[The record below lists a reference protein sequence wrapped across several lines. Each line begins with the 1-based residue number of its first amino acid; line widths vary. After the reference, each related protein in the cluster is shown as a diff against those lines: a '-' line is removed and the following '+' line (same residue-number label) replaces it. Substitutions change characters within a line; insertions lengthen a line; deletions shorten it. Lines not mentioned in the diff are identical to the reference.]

1 MTTTLIIDHP
11 WKESFNHAVLN
22 KLITG
27 LEQDQKIYQVIDL
40 NKDGFDP
47 VMKKEELAVYQSG
60 SVLDPL
66 VLHYMSLLKVTTQLV
81 LIFPIWWYSSPASLK
96 GFLDKVLLNE
106 FAFFDG
112 GNGNQPLLSIDSVV
126 VFTTSDQPT
135 ASLEQRCTRSY
146 KHQLTTTLEDIGMR
160 NISWY
165 HLGAVKNTTEEERIE
180 YLDSVYEKL

>member
-11 WKESFNHAVLN
+11 WKGSFNHGILN
-22 KLITG
+22 HLITG
-27 LEQDQKIYQVIDL
+27 LEQDQKIFQVIDL

-47 VMKKEELAVYQSG
+47 VMKEEELAVYQSG

-66 VLHYMSLLKVTTQLV
+66 VLHYMNLLRETSQLV

-112 GNGNQPLLSIDSVV
+112 GNGIQPLLSIDSVV

-135 ASLEQRCTRSY
+135 EGLEKRCTRSY

-165 HLGAVKNTTEEERIE
+165 HLGSVKNLTVEERQA
-180 YLDSVYEKL
+180 YLESVYSKI

>member
-22 KLITG
+22 KLIAG

-47 VMKKEELAVYQSG
+47 VMKEEELAVYQSG

-66 VLHYMSLLKVTTQLV
+66 VLHYMNLLKVTTQLV

-96 GFLDKVLLNE
+96 GFLDKVLLN
-106 FAFFDG
+106 AVSYTH
-112 GNGNQPLLSIDSVV
+112 LTL
-126 VFTTSDQPT
+126 PT
-135 ASLEQRCTRSY
+135 KA
-146 KHQLTTTLEDIGMR
+146 
-160 NISWY
+160 
-165 HLGAVKNTTEEERIE
+165 
-180 YLDSVYEKL
+180 

>member
-11 WKESFNHAVLN
+11 WRESFNHGILN

-40 NKDGFDP
+40 NKDGFNP
-47 VMKKEELAVYQSG
+47 VMKQEELAVYQSG

-66 VLHYMSLLKVTTQLV
+66 VLHYMNLLRETTQLV

-112 GNGNQPLLSIDSVV
+112 GNGIQPLLSIDSVV

-135 ASLEQRCTRSY
+135 ESLDQHCTRSY
-146 KHQLTTTLEDIGMR
+146 KHQLTTTLEDIGMK

-165 HLGAVKNTTEEERIE
+165 HLGALKKLSAGERE
-180 YLDSVYEKL
+180 AYLDSVYSKI

>member
-1 MTTTLIIDHP
+1 M
-11 WKESFNHAVLN
+11 N
-22 KLITG
+22 
-27 LEQDQKIYQVIDL
+27 
-40 NKDGFDP
+40 
-47 VMKKEELAVYQSG
+47 
-60 SVLDPL
+60 
-66 VLHYMSLLKVTTQLV
+66 LLKVTTQLV

-112 GNGNQPLLSIDSVV
+112 GNGIQPLLSVDSVV

-135 ASLEQRCTRSY
+135 VSLEQRCTRSY

>member
-11 WKESFNHAVLN
+11 YKESFNHHLLN
-22 KLITG
+22 TLVAG
-27 LEQDQKIYQVIDL
+27 FEEDQKIYQVIDL
-40 NKDGFDP
+40 HKDGFDP
-47 VMKKEELAVYQSG
+47 VMKAEELEVYQSG

-66 VLHYMSLLKVTTQLV
+66 VLHYMSLLRETTQLV

-112 GNGNQPLLSIDSVV
+112 GTGIQPLLSIESVV

-135 ASLEQRCTRSY
+135 EELERRCTRSY
-146 KHQLTTTLEDIGMR
+146 KHQLTTTLEDVGFR
-160 NISWY
+160 NISWH
-165 HLGAVKNTTEEERIE
+165 HLGAINKISQEERE
-180 YLDSVYEKL
+180 SFLATAYEEV

>member
-11 WKESFNHAVLN
+11 WKESFNHAVLK
-22 KLITG
+22 KLIAG

-47 VMKKEELAVYQSG
+47 VMKEEELAVYQSG

-112 GNGNQPLLSIDSVV
+112 GNGIQPLLSIDS
-126 VFTTSDQPT
+126 
-135 ASLEQRCTRSY
+135 
-146 KHQLTTTLEDIGMR
+146 TLEDIGMR

>member
-11 WKESFNHAVLN
+11 WKESFNHGILN
-22 KLITG
+22 QLIAG

-40 NKDGFDP
+40 NKDGFNP
-47 VMKKEELAVYQSG
+47 VMCEAELAGYQSG

-66 VLHYMSLLKVTTQLV
+66 VLHYMNILRETTQLV

-112 GNGNQPLLSIDSVV
+112 GNGIQPLLSVDSVV

-135 ASLEQRCTRSY
+135 EQLDQHCTRSY

-165 HLGAVKNTTEEERIE
+165 HLGSVKHLSANERQAH
-180 YLDSVYEKL
+180 LDSVYEKL

>member
-1 MTTTLIIDHP
+1 MATTLIIDHP
-11 WKESFNHAVLN
+11 WQESFNHGILN
-22 KLITG
+22 RLVEG
-27 LEQDQKIYQVIDL
+27 LEKDQKIYQIIDL

-47 VMKKEELAVYQSG
+47 VMKEEELAVYQSG

-66 VLHYMSLLKVTTQLV
+66 VLHYMNLLRTTTQLV
-81 LIFPIWWYSSPASLK
+81 LVFPIWWYSSPASLK

-112 GNGNQPLLSIDSVV
+112 GNGIQPLLSIESVV

-135 ASLEQRCTRSY
+135 ESLERRCTRSY

-160 NISWY
+160 NISWH
-165 HLGAVKNTTEEERIE
+165 HLGSLKNLSLEERQE
-180 YLDSVYEKL
+180 YLDSVYNKL

>member
-11 WKESFNHAVLN
+11 WKGSFNHGVLN
-22 KLITG
+22 HLIEG

-47 VMKKEELAVYQSG
+47 VMTAEELAVYQRG

-66 VLHYMSLLKVTTQLV
+66 VLHYMSLLRETTQLV

-112 GNGNQPLLSIDSVV
+112 GNGIQPLLTIDSVV
-126 VFTTSDQPT
+126 VFTTSDQST
-135 ASLEQRCTRSY
+135 ESLDQHCTRSY
-146 KHQLTTTLEDIGMR
+146 KHQLTTTLEDIGLR
-160 NISWY
+160 NISWH
-165 HLGAVKNTTEEERIE
+165 HLGSLKNLSEEERQA
-180 YLDSVYEKL
+180 YLTTVYEKL